1 MYKETI
7 DSQLSSLC
15 VKIIY
20 QQTKHNPL
28 RQFMDSIFSVFENL
42 SLYMSFAN
50 KMNQSHSIFAQL
62 LCFCFCFLL
71 NCNQRLSPF
80 SAQSRL
86 NIADWI
92 IGSLNHFT
100 IHIWNFSMT
109 HCSRPN
115 SSVKNLLYIYKT
127 TMTTTI
133 CIKTSMKY
141 LSRFN

>member
-7 DSQLSSLC
+7 DSQLCSLC
-15 VKIIY
+15 VEIIY
-20 QQTKHNPL
+20 QHTKHNPL
-28 RQFMDSIFSVFENL
+28 RQFMDSIFSVFENV

-50 KMNQSHSIFAQL
+50 KMNQSHSIFAQLVL

-100 IHIWNFSMT
+100 IHIQNFSMT

-115 SSVKNLLYIYKT
+115 SSVKNLLYIKQQYHLHKNFNE
-127 TMTTTI
+127 I
-133 CIKTSMKY
+133 Y